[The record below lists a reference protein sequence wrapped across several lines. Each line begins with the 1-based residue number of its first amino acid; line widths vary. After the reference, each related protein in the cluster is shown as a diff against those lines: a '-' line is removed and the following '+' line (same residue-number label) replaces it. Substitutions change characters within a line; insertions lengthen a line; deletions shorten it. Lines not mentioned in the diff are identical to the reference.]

1 MKKAIKLLSI
11 LFFFGVIL
19 MSCEGPAGIDGSDG
33 TDGADGVAGADG
45 TAICMTCHNA
55 GTAYAAKFD
64 QFYASAHALGTYF
77 DRTGDCSGCHS
88 TDGYLARMDFT
99 STSEIFD
106 LDLTEQSAIS
116 CRTCHNVH
124 TAYDATDWA
133 LTFTDQVTETILGL
147 DNTDVA
153 SGEFE
158 DMGDVNMC
166 VQCHQSRNPIE
177 VPSATSTTD
186 VNISHYWGPHHGP
199 QGNILNSQ
207 GGVEVGTGYPTTAF
221 NPSTSFSHDCITC
234 HMNEGNHS
242 LALNESACTSCHSDI
257 EDKLAAIQ
265 DEVEGKL
272 TSLGR
277 TLAALGG
284 LDPDTET
291 ETVWNETLGE
301 HVETI
306 DTVGYHAMGSGYGG
320 YGDNPVAADLG
331 RCVFNYLIIAE
342 DQSLGV
348 HNPDYIITL
357 LDNTITL
364 VETL

>member
-153 SGEFE
+153 SGVFE

-186 VNISHYWGPHHGP
+186 VNLSHYWGPHHGP

>member
-1 MKKAIKLLSI
+1 MKKTIKLLSI
-11 LFFFGVIL
+11 LFLFAAIS
-19 MSCEGPAGIDGSDG
+19 MSCEGPAGIDGI
-33 TDGADGVAGADG
+33 DGVTGADG

-55 GTAYAAKFD
+55 GTVYAAKVD
-64 QFYASAHALGTYF
+64 QFNDGAHSLGTYF
-77 DRTGDCSGCHS
+77 SRSEDCSGCHS
-88 TDGYLARMDFT
+88 TDGFLARMDFT
-99 STSEIFD
+99 SADEIFD
-106 LDLTEQSAIS
+106 LALTDQSAIS
-116 CRTCHNVH
+116 CKACHMVH
-124 TAYDATDWA
+124 TTYDDTDWD
-133 LTFTDQVTETILGL
+133 LTFTDQVTETILGI
-147 DNTDVA
+147 DNTDVT

-166 VQCHQSRNPIE
+166 VQCHQSRNPTGA
-177 VPSATSTTD
+177 PSATSTAD
-186 VNISHYWGPHHGP
+186 VPLSHYWGPHHGP

-207 GGVEVGTGYPTTAF
+207 GGVEVGTGYPTSAF

-242 LALNESACTSCHSDI
+242 LSLDESACTSCHATI

-306 DTVGYHAMGSGYGG
+306 DTIGYHAMGSGYGG
-320 YGDNPVAADLG
+320 YGDNPVSANLG

-342 DQSLGV
+342 DQSFGV

-364 VETL
+364 AATL